1 MSSYP
6 EARPRKDYYDVV
18 DIFSLGSMQVAELSN
33 GKFVVL
39 TPEEYQQARQGIF
52 QHYASEKHPE
62 GGYTLDQLL
71 DSVAGSQGRES
82 YSDAMA
88 YNHGMAESFHAENDF
103 PLDIIHDDIAYYL
116 LERLEDGS
124 EEIGVYHTDI
134 TDAPDPV
141 LHLYLDEAQ
150 DKVSESF
157 ESEPSYSLSA
167 ELGRGVR
174 PMSKNNMMMSVI
186 ALGGAAFVGFY
197 FDRIVAMFRGGNGEE
212 QAAESMQS
220 AANQGFMENWQGGN
234 SGNAA
239 DDPRMETK
247 TMQGAVQNEPQI
259 KYDYNPYAGPSQ
271 VFHDEATRQKDYFIY

>member
-6 EARPRKDYYDVV
+6 EASPRKDYYDVV
-18 DIFSLGSMQVAELSN
+18 DIFSLGSLRVAELSN

-62 GGYTLDQLL
+62 GGYTLDQIL
-71 DSVAGSQGRES
+71 DSVAGAQGRETYDES
-82 YSDAMA
+82 TA
-88 YNHGMAESFHAENDF
+88 YNHGMA
-103 PLDIIHDDIAYYL
+103 
-116 LERLEDGS
+116 
-124 EEIGVYHTDI
+124 
-134 TDAPDPV
+134 
-141 LHLYLDEAQ
+141 
-150 DKVSESF
+150 ESF

-167 ELGRGVR
+167 ELNRGVR
-174 PMSKNNMMMSVI
+174 PMKNNNMMMSAL
-186 ALGGAAFVGFY
+186 ALGGAALVGFY
-197 FDRIVAMFRGGNGEE
+197 FDRIVAVFRGGNGEEE

-247 TMQGAVQNEPQI
+247 TMQGAVQNEPQV
-259 KYDYNPYAGPSQ
+259 KYNYQPFAGPAQ